1 MFICLCPVSISVTV
15 LASRGTIRHHL
26 QKQHCEILSNI
37 AHMSDLAAS
46 HLRPGHG
53 AAAVVGLEDGDGAR
67 AAAGH
72 ACGAATRDGG
82 LLQPCGGTNE

>member
-1 MFICLCPVSISVTV
+1 MQNC
-15 LASRGTIRHHL
+15 RGTSRHHL
-26 QKQHCEILSNI
+26 RVHHFEASSNI
-37 AHMSDLAAS
+37 AHKSDLAAP

-72 ACGAATRDGG
+72 AGGAATRDGG
-82 LLQPCGGTNE
+82 LLQPCVGTNAGCVLRLA